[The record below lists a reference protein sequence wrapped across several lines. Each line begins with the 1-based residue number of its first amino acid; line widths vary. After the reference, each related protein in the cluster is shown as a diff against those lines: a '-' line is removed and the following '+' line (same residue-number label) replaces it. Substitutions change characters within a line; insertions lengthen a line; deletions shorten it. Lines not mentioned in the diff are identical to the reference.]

1 MHPPG
6 VARFL
11 AAWHGLGGRLVANE
25 VDSSGVAR
33 FPPERSTPGGCILP
47 LHYSAILSFLP
58 IPTYLCAPP
67 KRAFIMSQA
76 LLTLDFLD
84 KEAPAAEA
92 TPSGEVRVSAA
103 TRTGRQR
110 KLYIESY
117 GCQMN
122 FSDSEIVSSILFD
135 EGFDT
140 TDDLASA
147 DLVLLNTCSIREKA
161 EQTVRMRLSQ
171 INSHK
176 KRNPGMLVGVLG
188 CMAERLKS
196 KFLEEEKIVDLVVGP
211 DAYRDLPQLISQV
224 DGGQKGVNV
233 LLSREETY
241 ADITPVRLNS
251 NGVSAFISIMR
262 GCDNMCSFCVVPFTR
277 GRERSRDT
285 HSILREA
292 ADLIAA
298 GYKEVTL
305 LGQNVDSYKWAS
317 ADGTEHVNF
326 AQLLERVAL
335 ISPELRVRFSTSH
348 PKDITDEV
356 LHTMA
361 RHENICK
368 FIHLPAQSG
377 NSRVLALMNR
387 TYDRTWY
394 EERVQ
399 AIRRILGDDCAI
411 SSDMISG
418 FCSET
423 EEEHQDTLSLMNHV
437 RYDMAYMFF
446 YSERPGTLAARKL
459 ADDIPLETKKRRLQ
473 EIIDLQQ
480 VHSAER
486 NQRDI
491 GRVHRVLA
499 ENFSKRSKEHLSG
512 RNTQNQVVI
521 FPQQHFKKGDYVN
534 VLVHSGSASTLLGE
548 AV

>member
-1 MHPPG
+1 
-6 VARFL
+6 
-11 AAWHGLGGRLVANE
+11 
-25 VDSSGVAR
+25 
-33 FPPERSTPGGCILP
+33 
-47 LHYSAILSFLP
+47 
-58 IPTYLCAPP
+58 
-67 KRAFIMSQA
+67 MSQA

-84 KEAPAAEA
+84 KDAPTPEA
-92 TPSGEVRVSAA
+92 TPNGEVRVTAA

-211 DAYRDLPQLISQV
+211 DAYRDLPQLIQQV

-292 ADLIAA
+292 ADLLAA

-387 TYDRTWY
+387 TYDRAWY

-486 NQRDI
+486 NQRGI

-521 FPQQHFKKGDYVN
+521 FPRQNFVKGDYVD
-534 VLVHSGSASTLLGE
+534 VLVDAASASTLLGTP
-548 AV
+548 V